1 MWPRRRPVK
10 SEERPPGTGLQNEQ
24 GLHSGMGKNLLSVA
38 AVSRMDCEGELR

>member
-1 MWPRRRPVK
+1 MK

-38 AVSRMDCEGELR
+38 AVFSRMDCAGELR